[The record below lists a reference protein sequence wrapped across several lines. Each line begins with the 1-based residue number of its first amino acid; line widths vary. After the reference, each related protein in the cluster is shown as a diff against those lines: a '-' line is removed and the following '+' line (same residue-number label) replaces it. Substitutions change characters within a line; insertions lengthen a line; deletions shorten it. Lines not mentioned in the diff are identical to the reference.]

1 MNRAMLSLTSM
12 VTPAPVLAAP
22 HALVSGLAAP
32 QGLMV
37 DYLNVYWFDL
47 ESRTLQGTF
56 KSGGGVF
63 TLATDTQPCS
73 TWAAAQDLFNIYWA
87 DCGTGDLRIRRVSK
101 LGGPVATLATRP
113 SGFAVLALDA
123 VHVYWSEADGVKR
136 VGKFGGSVTDV
147 APLVSNDRIVS
158 GIQSNGSEVFY
169 AESFSAAGLVAGP
182 LSRANAEGG
191 GQQVLL
197 PDRTVADLTA
207 EQRFDWSLFGFTPV
221 TDLYWYDMQAGG
233 PVRLDAGAAAPTLL
247 AAGEAPG
254 AENRL
259 AVSSYYVYW
268 SAAGS
273 PDGLGGIFR
282 VPKGGG
288 APTPVV
294 EMNRIIDIE
303 IDWTHVYFATRQSGT
318 NADGGIYRAL
328 R

>member
-1 MNRAMLSLTSM
+1 MNGAMLSLTSM
-12 VTPAPVLAAP
+12 VTPAPVLSP
-22 HALVSGLAAP
+22 PVALVTGLTAP
-32 QGLMV
+32 QALMV

-47 ESRTLQGTF
+47 DSRTLQGTF
-56 KSGGGVF
+56 KTGGGVF
-63 TLATDTQPCS
+63 TLATDAQPCS
-73 TWAAAQDLFNIYWA
+73 TWAAAHDLFNIYWA
-87 DCGTGDLRIRRVSK
+87 DCATGDLRIRRVSK

-113 SGFAVLALDA
+113 SGFAVLTLDA
-123 VHVYWSEADGVKR
+123 LHVYWSEADGVKR
-136 VGKFGGSVTDV
+136 VGKLGGGVTDV
-147 APLVSNDRIVS
+147 APVTSSDRIVS
-158 GIQSNGSEVFY
+158 GIQGNGSEVFY
-169 AESFSAAGLVAGP
+169 AESFSAAGLVPGP
-182 LSRANAEGG
+182 LSRANAGGG
-191 GQQVLL
+191 GQQQLL
-197 PDRTVADLTA
+197 PDPTVADLSA
-207 EQRFDWSLFGFTPV
+207 EQRYDWSMFGFTAV

-254 AENRL
+254 AENRM

-268 SAAGS
+268 SAASS

-288 APTPVV
+288 TPNPVV

-303 IDWTHVYFATRQSGT
+303 IDWTHVYFATRQSAS